1 VTVLDLARALEVAV
15 AAAREAGDILR
26 RDFHRVGGA
35 RGQGDKAEADT
46 EAEVVIRARLLQ
58 AFPSWGYL
66 GEETGRGPQPAAGA
80 PTWLVD
86 PNDGTRDYLEGRRGS
101 AVSIGLV
108 ASGLPVLG
116 VVFAFAYPD
125 DDGDLFAWAEGRG
138 ALLRNGRPLTVALA
152 AALRAEDIVLVSSTG
167 DRDPKG
173 NLECVAP
180 ARFRTVPSIAHR
192 LALVAA
198 GEAVATSALFAPR
211 EWDYGG
217 GHALLRASGGV
228 LVDET
233 GAQVRYA
240 EDGSSRTQWTLGGST
255 AAVELLSRRPWTSI
269 RGGTWGKDRPVRLAR
284 GEAMADSAR
293 LSRAQGCLLG
303 LVAGGSLGA
312 IGSGPGLLE
321 DGDRMLAGQPT
332 GAVETALAVGR
343 SIVSRGSYAPEAAL
357 EAYKAWLDSDPF
369 DLDPVMPSV
378 VAGGSAPAGDGA
390 AALARAIPIAIFAQA
405 LAPDGAA
412 ELGRL
417 DAALTSA
424 DPVAA
429 AGTGAFVVA
438 MAHAIARG
446 DGPEAAHRAV
456 LDWAARAGA
465 PEAVTG
471 ALVHATTAP
480 PASSDRGSLAALQGA
495 FFALLHGGT
504 FESAIGTVVHRGV
517 NSALDTAVAG
527 ALLGAV
533 HGRHAIPAQWR
544 SMVLSCRSHPLRARH
559 PRPKAYWPTDI
570 LEMAERLLLA
580 GVRTDLLIPYPSRGG

>member
-1 VTVLDLARALEVAV
+1 VTALDLARALEVAV

-35 RGQGDKAEADT
+35 RGHGDKAEADT
-46 EAEVVIRARLLQ
+46 EAEVLIRARLLQ

-125 DDGDLFAWAEGRG
+125 DDGDLFAWSENRG
-138 ALLRNGRPLTVALA
+138 PLLRNGRPVTMALA
-152 AALRAEDIVLVSSTG
+152 GGLRAEDVVLVSSTG
-167 DRDPKG
+167 DRDPEG
-173 NLECVAP
+173 NLECVVP

-211 EWDYGG
+211 EWDYSG

-240 EDGSSRTQWTLGGST
+240 EDGSSRTQWTLGGSA
-255 AAVELLSRRPWTSI
+255 AAVELLSRRPWASI
-269 RGGTWGKDRPVRLAR
+269 RGGTWGKDRPVRLIR
-284 GEAMADSAR
+284 GEAVADSAR

-312 IGSGPGLLE
+312 IGSGSGLLE

-343 SIVSRGSYAPEAAL
+343 SIASLGSYAPEAAL
-357 EAYKAWLDSDPF
+357 EAYTAWLASDPF

-405 LAPDGAA
+405 LAPDEAA
-412 ELGRL
+412 DLGRR

-429 AGTGAFVVA
+429 EVTAALVVA
-438 MAHAIARG
+438 LAHAIAQG
-446 DGPEAAHRAV
+446 DGPEAAHRAA
-456 LDWAARAGA
+456 LDRAARVGA

-471 ALVHATTAP
+471 ALVHATTAA
-480 PASSDRGSLAALQGA
+480 PAPSDRGALAALQGA

-504 FESAIGTVVHRGV
+504 LESAIETVARRDVQ
-517 NSALDTAVAG
+517 SSLDTALAG

-544 SMVLSCRSHPLRARH
+544 SMVLSCRSHPLRARI
-559 PRPKAYWPTDI
+559 PRPKAYWPTD
-570 LEMAERLLLA
+570 LFELAERLLLA
-580 GVRTDLLIPYPSRGG
+580 GVRTDLRIPYPSRGG